1 MNRISARMT
10 NANVQLQQILCL
22 EQDQTSLYG
31 EAIQIVA
38 ERNLCWFR
46 PLLLCRIQDDEPVL
60 LDLRQGADL
69 LCPFS
74 LLRPTFDVEVLPL
87 LVQLELL
94 KAEPAEPGL
103 LHQIHPN
110 AGAHQQLQ
118 QFVHQ
123 VWQAHPE
130 AFQP

>member
-1 MNRISARMT
+1 MT
-10 NANVQLQQILCL
+10 EANVQPQQILCL
-22 EQDQTSLYG
+22 EHDTTILYG

-46 PLLLCRIQDDEPVL
+46 PLLLCRVQDEAEIL

-74 LLRPTFDVEVLPL
+74 LLRNALDMELLPL
-87 LVQLELL
+87 LVQLERL

-103 LHQIHPN
+103 LHQIHPD
-110 AGAHQQLQ
+110 ATAHQQLQ
-118 QFVHQ
+118 QFVRQ

-130 AFQP
+130 AF

>member
-1 MNRISARMT
+1 MT
-10 NANVQLQQILCL
+10 ETNVQPQQILCL
-22 EQDQTSLYG
+22 EHNTTILYG

-46 PLLLCRIQDDEPVL
+46 PLLLHRWQDDAEIL

-74 LLRPTFDVEVLPL
+74 LLRTALDIEVLPL
-87 LVQLELL
+87 LVQLERL
-94 KAEPAEPGL
+94 KAEPAEPNL
-103 LHQIHPN
+103 LHQLRPE
-110 AGAHQQLQ
+110 AAAHQQLQ

-130 AFQP
+130 AF